1 METKKK
7 IFFLLFYAIIL
18 VTVIISVFAYAN
30 SAIAKVDDDILL
42 LSQYLLIFLTVITAA
57 IPFLLYNLFL
67 IGGQLFWY
75 LSSKYGQWIQILDMF
90 APRMCIIAIVASC
103 FVLEWKICLI
113 MAVSS
118 FTAAFILMLAP
129 SAITQGQSSFIIR
142 QFVPAL
148 NVVSAL
154 SAFALLGS
162 FLF

>member
-18 VTVIISVFAYAN
+18 ITVIILVSAYVN
-30 SAIAKVDDDILL
+30 SEIARAGDNILL
-42 LSQYLLIFLTVITAA
+42 LSQYILIFLTVITAA

-90 APRMCIIAIVASC
+90 APRICIIAIVASC

-142 QFVPAL
+142 QSVPGFTSVRLA
-148 NVVSAL
+148 VI
-154 SAFALLGS
+154 FGTGKG
-162 FLF
+162 